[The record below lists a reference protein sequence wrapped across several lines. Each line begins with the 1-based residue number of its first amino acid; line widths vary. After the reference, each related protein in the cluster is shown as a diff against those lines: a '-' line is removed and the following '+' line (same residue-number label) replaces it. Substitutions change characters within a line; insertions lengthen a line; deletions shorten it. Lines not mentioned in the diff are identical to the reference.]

1 MGVPEGTRGSGRTY
15 QRRIAGSIATAMAL
29 AGRGVVVSCGVWVGL
44 GVGVGVVAAGVH
56 EVTASPRANT
66 CARYLKVR

>member
-1 MGVPEGTRGSGRTY
+1 VRGSETTY
-15 QRRIAGSIATAMAL
+15 HRRIAGSIAAAMAL
-29 AGRGVVVSCGVWVGL
+29 AGRGVIVACKVPLGV

-56 EVTASPRANT
+56 EATQRPRANT

>member
-1 MGVPEGTRGSGRTY
+1 MTY
-15 QRRIAGSIATAMAL
+15 HRRIVRSITTPMAL
-29 AGRGVVVSCGVWVGL
+29 AGRADAVTADGG

-56 EVTASPRANT
+56 EVTASTTVNT